1 MLSSIESSNRH
12 ESGIVTPSSPDFHVH
27 DGDTKKLCQ
36 LHEDRI
42 LGEGGGDVEGVR
54 VAQTPEAGPVVDLPG
69 VAVLLQPLL
78 PLVHQLLQEVLA
90 VGVPGRGGGDVA

>member
-1 MLSSIESSNRH
+1 MLSSIKSSNRH

-27 DGDTKKLCQ
+27 DGDTEEFGQ

-42 LGEGGGDVEGVR
+42 LGERGGVVVGVR

-69 VAVLLQPLL
+69 VSVLLQSLL

-90 VGVPGRGGGDVA
+90 VGVPGRGGGGE